1 MGARHEPQMTTGQS
15 RRRAAMAM
23 AVVFIAGV
31 VLGLAATRVYDQRL
45 GRRGPDPISP
55 GEYRQRLLQQLTAD
69 LALDPGQQEAVE
81 EIMIEIEQR
90 FREVRDA
97 IEPEMDAI
105 RSERAE
111 RIMALLDQMQRA
123 QYESILE
130 ERRRHREERAR
141 RFERQLASP

>member
-45 GRRGPDPISP
+45 GRRGQDLISP
-55 GEYRQRLLQQLTAD
+55 GEYRQRLLRQLTAD
-69 LALDPGQQEAVE
+69 LALDPGQQEAVK
-81 EIMIEIEQR
+81 EILIEIEQR

-105 RSERAE
+105 RSERGE

-123 QYESILE
+123 QYEGILE